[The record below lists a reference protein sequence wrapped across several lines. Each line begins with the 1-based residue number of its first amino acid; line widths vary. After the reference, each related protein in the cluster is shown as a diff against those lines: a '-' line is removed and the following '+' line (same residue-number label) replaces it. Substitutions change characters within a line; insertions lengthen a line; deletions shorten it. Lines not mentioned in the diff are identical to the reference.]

1 MDDPEIASTTNS
13 LMPIELQGT
22 AFSDEAAAMNRGKGI
37 TLAGFVSAAVAG
49 SALFLVA
56 LGNLD
61 HRQAYLDAGSQLETV
76 RADGFQKFWNCAL
89 IDTNQSLLRSADD
102 VEAELNR
109 RIEHFGAAYGAH
121 LKRCAS
127 NLGAL
132 EHEVGTLAV
141 PVALA
146 NQTRAIELA
155 LATTRATLNDVVS
168 YLAHE
173 GDDYDPAAAK
183 LYVGKLALSWDEL
196 RRSHG
201 AFRAALR
208 KQLE

>member
-1 MDDPEIASTTNS
+1 MDDPELASTTNS
-13 LMPIELQGT
+13 LTPVELYSA
-22 AFSDEAAAMNRGKGI
+22 AFSDEAAAMNRGKGV

-49 SALFLVA
+49 SALFLFA

-61 HRQAYLDAGSQLETV
+61 HRQAYLDAGSQLEAI

-102 VEAELNR
+102 VETELNR
-109 RIEHFGAAYGAH
+109 RIEHFGAAYGTH
-121 LKRCAS
+121 LKRCGS
-127 NLGAL
+127 NLGGL
-132 EHEVGTLAV
+132 EHEVSALAM

-146 NQTRAIELA
+146 QQARAIELA
-155 LATTRATLNDVVS
+155 IGSTRAALNDVVS

-183 LYVGKLALSWDEL
+183 LGVGKLALSWDEL